1 MPLLKTPLTRM
12 KADGGAAMRALRIV
26 TALTL
31 LAAVLAGV
39 LAWRGVVAHR
49 REDGDRLGAVLTAVP
64 GERRTL
70 LVDSLRHGGIAE
82 QAGLRV
88 GDRIEAIDARPPGDA
103 DAIGDALAAEPHVAL
118 HVRRGGR
125 TLDFDMP
132 ATRS

>member
-1 MPLLKTPLTRM
+1 MPLSKTPLTRM
-12 KADGGAAMRALRIV
+12 KADGGAAMRALRVV

-31 LAAVLAGV
+31 LAAMLAGV

-49 REDGDRLGAVLTAVP
+49 REDRDWLGAVLTVAP
-64 GERRTL
+64 GKRHTL
-70 LVDSLRHGGIAE
+70 LVDSLRSGGIAE

-88 GDRIEAIDARPPGDA
+88 GDRIETIDARAPADA
-103 DAIGDALAAEPHVAL
+103 DAIGDALGAEAHVAL

-125 TLDFDMP
+125 TLDLDVP